1 MNTMKPFGKRFL
13 GILLKMGL
21 ENNQKLALGSGAW
34 LRYHADEFLSHR
46 LRRGS
51 VLLLHQTKHGHH
63 GTQKEKEKERT

>member
-13 GILLKMGL
+13 GILLKMDL

-51 VLLLHQTKHGHH
+51 VLLLHQAKQGVFYILT
-63 GTQKEKEKERT
+63 R